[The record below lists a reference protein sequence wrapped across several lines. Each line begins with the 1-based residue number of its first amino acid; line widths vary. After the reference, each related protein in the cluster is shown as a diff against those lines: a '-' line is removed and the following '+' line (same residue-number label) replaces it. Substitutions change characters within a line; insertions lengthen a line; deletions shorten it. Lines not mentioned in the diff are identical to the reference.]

1 MIEQIGFLAA
11 VAMPLWNIPLII
23 RISQRKSAGD
33 ISLSWALGVFSCIL
47 LMLPAAL
54 ISPDPA
60 FRVFGILNTVLFGA
74 SVVQIFRYRRAP

>member
-1 MIEQIGFLAA
+1 MIEHLGFLAA

-23 RISQRKSAGD
+23 KISKRKSAGD
-33 ISLSWALGVFSCIL
+33 ISLSWALGVFGCIL

-60 FRVFGILNTVLFGA
+60 FRAFGILNTVLFGA